1 MMPGVSSKVKD
12 LDVDDESFKPI
23 ESIIYSMTP
32 SERKNLIFLM
42 VQEKNELQMEVEL
55 VSRK

>member
-1 MMPGVSSKVKD
+1 MPGVSSKVKD

-32 SERKNLIFLM
+32 KKERILIF
-42 VQEKNELQMEVEL
+42 
-55 VSRK
+55 